1 MRAGAARAARGAGK
15 LFANILFVPLVR
27 RETSLNQD
35 RVVAVAPGPMTISI
49 LEIVVEKNLGE

>member
-35 RVVAVAPGPMTISI
+35 RVVAAGPGTDDYQYFG
-49 LEIVVEKNLGE
+49 NRC